1 MVRVKVC
8 GVTTLDDALVA
19 AAAGADALGFNF
31 WPESPRYL
39 EPARAAEIIAL
50 LPPFVTA
57 VGVFVNEPARSVERI
72 ARAAGV
78 RAVQLH
84 GDEPPQDVDMLAAAG
99 LTVVKAFRV
108 GRQFRAQELKQYAR
122 AGAFLL
128 DASVR
133 GKRGGTGKSFDWKK
147 ARPAGRYGRVL
158 LAGGLTAENVAEAV
172 QQAQP
177 FGVDVCSGVES
188 KPGVKNHALVRQFIR
203 AAKSALKAEL

>member
-1 MVRVKVC
+1 R
-8 GVTTLDDALVA
+8 
-19 AAAGADALGFNF
+19 
-31 WPESPRYL
+31 
-39 EPARAAEIIAL
+39 
-50 LPPFVTA
+50 
-57 VGVFVNEPARSVERI
+57 
-72 ARAAGV
+72 
-78 RAVQLH
+78 
-84 GDEPPQDVDMLAAAG
+84 
-99 LTVVKAFRV
+99 FRV
-108 GRQFRAQELKQYAR
+108 QELKQYAR

-172 QQAQP
+172 EQAQP
-177 FGVDVCSGVES
+177 FGVDVCTGVES